1 MAIKIAKV
9 HLILLSSLLKKNLK
23 KGHLQ
28 VDGGRTLVHLAT
40 LHVEEQAV
48 VLASILAGKVDQS
61 QLRDKIVYSGN
72 IYLND
77 INSLAMSL
85 LVRLP
90 KPLADGSQKSDGDP
104 VYVFADFDHYD
115 LGQCQIEWTAKLNSM
130 THDR

>member
-1 MAIKIAKV
+1 M
-9 HLILLSSLLKKNLK
+9 SSLLKKNLRQ

-28 VDGGRTLVHLAT
+28 VDGGRALVHLPA
-40 LHVEEQAV
+40 LHVEQQAV
-48 VLASILAGKVDQS
+48 VLASILAGEVDQR
-61 QLRDKIVYSGN
+61 QLRNKIVYSGN
-72 IYLND
+72 ISLND